1 MASNMGSFEQAPPAA
16 QEQVAPVP
24 VVEQAQPAA
33 DQPAAPAN
41 EPQVA
46 APAAVEPVQPP
57 VPAGDDYSD
66 DGGDDADETA
76 EGAAPG
82 TELTEDQKYAR
93 EVRQK
98 WRKMTN
104 TELRETMAKPAG
116 AAELVRAASQMP
128 EEKLQ
133 IIAPYMTDAQIA
145 STIPSLQLQQ
155 QNSLVLGFT
164 ATQVRQ
170 AVRAIPVGDRQLL
183 LQNITLITASE
194 TDPSKD
200 EEVQGIIGF
209 IDPLAMGTFFLFGS
223 QDNYA
228 FSKFPSWKRIWV

>member
-1 MASNMGSFEQAPPAA
+1 MASNSSSSSGAPPASQDA
-16 QEQVAPVP
+16 AAPVP
-24 VVEQAQPAA
+24 AIENATTNVVEPTSLEIVVPPAQPA
-33 DQPAAPAN
+33 PV
-41 EPQVA
+41 EPNQAVA
-46 APAAVEPVQPP
+46 APIE
-57 VPAGDDYSD
+57 DYSD
-66 DGGDDADETA
+66 DGGDDVDEPT

-82 TELTEDQKYAR
+82 QELTEDQKYAR

-98 WRKMTN
+98 WRNMIA

-116 AAELVRAASQMP
+116 AAELVRCASQMQ
-128 EEKLQ
+128 EEQLQ

-145 STIPSLQLQQ
+145 SSIPSLQLQQ
-155 QNSLVLGFT
+155 QNALVLGFT

-170 AVRAIPVGDRQLL
+170 AVRAIPGGDRQLL

-209 IDPLAMGTFFLFGS
+209 IDPLAMGT
-223 QDNYA
+223 
-228 FSKFPSWKRIWV
+228 